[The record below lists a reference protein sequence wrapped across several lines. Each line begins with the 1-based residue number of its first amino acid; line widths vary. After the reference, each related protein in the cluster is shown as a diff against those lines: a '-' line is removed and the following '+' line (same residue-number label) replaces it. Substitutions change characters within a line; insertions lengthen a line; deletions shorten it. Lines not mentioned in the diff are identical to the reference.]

1 MYYAFLLN
9 MWVMKKID
17 AVYLGKMVTL
27 GRITQEEA
35 DMIMMTPQTGYISS
49 QTLEAPTE

>member
-1 MYYAFLLN
+1 MYGFLLN
-9 MWVMKKID
+9 MWIMKKID

-35 DMIMMTPQTGYISS
+35 DMIMATPQTGLSVKEE
-49 QTLEAPTE
+49 L